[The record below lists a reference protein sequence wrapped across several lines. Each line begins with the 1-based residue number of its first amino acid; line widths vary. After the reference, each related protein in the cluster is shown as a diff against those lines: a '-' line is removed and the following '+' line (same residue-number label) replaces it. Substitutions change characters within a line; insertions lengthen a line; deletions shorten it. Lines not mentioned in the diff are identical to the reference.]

1 MEDKAMELI
10 KENVTVNQVCC
21 KGSVRTLLD
30 EDIIVPDVKPDILKI
45 LQLDAT
51 ACVTGKTV
59 SDGRATV
66 NGRTSLKI
74 LYIPDSEA
82 ESIKSILTSFDFTE
96 NIDNKNISA
105 NMKALVTASVENAEF
120 TLINSRK
127 LRVRVTVCLD
137 YEIVEEKNIEI
148 AVDATE
154 ADKAEILKET
164 VTLQNCVGLCESD
177 FTLKDTIEIPL
188 SQSAVNEVL
197 KADAR
202 ITDTEYK
209 CVTGRVTARGAAVV
223 SVLYTDEENTIRFME
238 AEIPFTEV
246 FDCPDATDD
255 TSCDIDYCVSDIS
268 FNVEEDSDGDRRII
282 AVQIDVTAQIKAAE
296 NAVIDII
303 SDCYEPYMTT
313 ELIKETAQ
321 LEEIVSR
328 PVVQNTIR
336 ETIEPD
342 SGSPAVTGIYGAAVK
357 PVVTNTDIHGD
368 KLLCEGKIETYILY
382 VTDSPEYPVYSVK
395 RDIPFSCALDAEAS
409 GDDLMPEIKAE
420 VKHTA
425 YNLNMSGGIE
435 IRCVLSVSA
444 NVVRKRD
451 IDLIGDVLSDV
462 TDDGSKRGI
471 VIYFVQPGDT
481 LWEIAKRYAVPQE
494 DIVSFNNLEDA
505 AMLPI
510 GSRLLIPGI

>member
-45 LQLDAT
+45 LQLDAS
-51 ACVTGKTV
+51 AYVTDKTV
-59 SDGRATV
+59 SDGRASV
-66 NGRTSLKI
+66 NGRANLKI

-82 ESIKSILTSFDFTE
+82 ESIKSILTSFDFSQ

-105 NMKALVTASVENAEF
+105 NMKALVTANVENAEF

-127 LRVRVTVCLD
+127 LRVKVTVCLD
-137 YEIVEEKNIEI
+137 YEIVEAKNIEI
-148 AVDATE
+148 AVDASG
-154 ADKAEILKET
+154 ADRAEILKET

-202 ITDTEYK
+202 ITDSEYK
-209 CVTGRVTARGAAVV
+209 CVTGRVTARGAAAV
-223 SVLYTDEENTIRFME
+223 SVLYTDEENAIRFME

-255 TSCDIDYCVSDIS
+255 TSCDIDYCISDIS
-268 FNVEEDSDGDRRII
+268 FEVQEDGDGDRRII
-282 AVQIDVTAQIKAAE
+282 AVVICVTAQIKAAE
-296 NAVIDII
+296 SAVIDII
-303 SDCYEPYMTT
+303 SDCYEPYMST
-313 ELIKETAQ
+313 ELVKETAE

-328 PVVQNTIR
+328 PSVQNTIR

-342 SGSPAVTGIYGAAVK
+342 SGSPAVTGVYGAVTR
-357 PVVTNTDIHGD
+357 PVITNTEMHGE

-382 VTDSPEYPVYSVK
+382 VTDSPDYPVYSVK
-395 RDIPFSCALDAEAS
+395 RDIPFSCALDAES
-409 GDDLMPEIKAE
+409 GGADLVPEVKAE
-420 VKHTA
+420 VRHTA

-435 IRCVLSVSA
+435 IRCILSVSA
-444 NVVRKRD
+444 NIVRKRNF
-451 IDLIGDVLSDV
+451 DLIDEVLSD
-462 TDDGSKRGI
+462 TPDDGSKRGI

-494 DIVSFNNLEDA
+494 DIVSFNNLEDGVV
-505 AMLPI
+505 LPI
-510 GSRLLIPGI
+510 GSRLLIPGM